1 MTSILPFD
9 ELNRVSDQI
18 RVRLMESAAQ
28 AVRSEEVKEDVL
40 DMLLD
45 FFLLSYAMGNRA
57 TNENLS
63 ADWIPQAEDALRTI
77 NKKIAGKTWEDR
89 VNEYFD
95 RAKRGEIPVSP
106 GQREE
111 AKAQEGIPSPQA
123 GKEQGASSGKESSIS
138 GFDQMNLTDAI
149 IRILETEMH
158 RDANEAA
165 LETARHAGAKTK
177 TWQTMMDDKVRETH
191 DYLLGVTVGIEDDF
205 ITFDGDKAQAP
216 GLFEL
221 PENNINCR
229 CELEFA

>member
-9 ELNRVSDQI
+9 ELNKVSDQI
-18 RVRLMESAAQ
+18 RVRLMESATQ
-28 AVRSEEVKEDVL
+28 AVRSDEVREDVL

-95 RAKRGEIPVSP
+95 RAKRGDIPVSP
-106 GQREE
+106 EQREE
-111 AKAQEGIPSPQA
+111 AKAQGGVPSQQA
-123 GKEQGASSGKESSIS
+123 GKEQGTSSGKETVIS

-191 DYLLGVTVGIEDDF
+191 DYLLGVTVGIDDEF
-205 ITFDGDKAQAP
+205 YTYDGSHAPAP
-216 GLFEL
+216 GMFGV
-221 PENNINCR
+221 PEEDCNCR

>member
-18 RVRLMESAAQ
+18 RVRLMESTTQ
-28 AVRSEEVKEDVL
+28 AVRSDKVREDVL

-57 TNENLS
+57 TNENLG

-77 NKKIAGKTWEDR
+77 NRKVAGKTWEDR

-95 RAKRGEIPVSP
+95 KAKRGDIPISP
-106 GQREE
+106 EQREE
-111 AKAQEGIPSPQA
+111 AKAQGGVSSQQA
-123 GKEQGASSGKESSIS
+123 GEEQGTFSGKKTTIPSSGK
-138 GFDQMNLTDAI
+138 MNLTDAI
-149 IRILETEMH
+149 ILVLETEMH

-165 LETARHAGAKTK
+165 LETARHAGATTK

-191 DYLLGVTVGIEDDF
+191 DYLLGVTVGIDDEF
-205 ITFDGDKAQAP
+205 YTYDGSHAPAP
-216 GLFEL
+216 GMFGV
-221 PENNINCR
+221 PEEDCNCR